1 MKKKVIAKE
10 NYFEFLKKK
19 LKFLLSK
26 PENYLYFILAL
37 IGTGIYWYETNLHEA
52 LEIVMLFCT
61 SSAILFFIIEVLF
74 SIIYRKV
81 EMYNLITE
89 FCLVLI
95 FISLSRILY
104 DKFYL
109 EALKLF
115 IIYLSIPI
123 IIVSVINKIRN
134 WSNS

>member
-1 MKKKVIAKE
+1 MKTKAIVKE
-10 NYFEFLKKK
+10 NYFEFLNKK
-19 LKFLLSK
+19 LKCLLSK

-61 SSAILFFIIEVLF
+61 SSAIVFFIIQLF
-74 SIIYRKV
+74 FSMIYRKV
-81 EMYNLITE
+81 EKYNLITE

-95 FISLSRILY
+95 FISLSRVLY
-104 DKFYL
+104 DKLYF
-109 EALKLF
+109 EALKSF

-123 IIVSVINKIRN
+123 IIVMVINKIRN
-134 WSNS
+134 WLNR